1 LQAQYAF
8 GVSGYA
14 GFQVFQSL
22 LNSCSLERKF
32 NKKVAVGQFA
42 PCDSKYKNCFHVGPF
57 RDDFR
62 SLQSAES
69 STNELAI
76 RTLTLFGQ
84 VNDVR
89 GFFFLT
95 LLVAA
100 IRKMFGTKG

>member
-42 PCDSKYKNCFHVGPF
+42 PIVIANTKTVSMSARSGTISDRSKVQNPQQM
-57 RDDFR
+57 
-62 SLQSAES
+62 SLRYEH
-69 STNELAI
+69 
-76 RTLTLFGQ
+76 
-84 VNDVR
+84 
-89 GFFFLT
+89 
-95 LLVAA
+95 
-100 IRKMFGTKG
+100 